1 MVAKRRFRMQGTLDG
16 GLSWLVVFGSFMSQ
30 FAVLG
35 IHFVFG
41 LLYIDLLK
49 EFGQSKATTGENELP
64 RSGTPE
70 LNTRSRR
77 WLGFFSVFSS
87 ETPRPRLKIA
97 NWFASGLLGFL
108 TLLCLFP
115 NFCFCLYSWSSMKT
129 NGSEYYIHV
138 MHLHYRIA
146 KTGNCFLVR
155 RTSTPNGKILVWK

>member
-30 FAVLG
+30 FVVMG

-49 EFGQSKATTGENELP
+49 EFGQSKATTGENELQ
-64 RSGTPE
+64 RSGAPE

-77 WLGFFSVFSS
+77 WLGLFSVFSS

-108 TLLCLFP
+108 TLLCLFS
-115 NFCFCLYSWSSMKT
+115 NVCVCFYSWASMKT
-129 NGSEYYIHV
+129 NGSVSV
-138 MHLHYRIA
+138 MCLHYPIA
-146 KTGNCFLVR
+146 KTEIVSSYEGLGNQME
-155 RTSTPNGKILVWK
+155 NILFAGEVA